1 MAKATDKWEREKAR
15 ERENSRFA
23 CLKCSN
29 YNRMF
34 AFAKRIDDFDRLLNE
49 IIEFE

>member
-1 MAKATDKWEREKAR
+1 MGTKERDR
-15 ERENSRFA
+15 EGQNSRFA